1 MSRQR
6 VAEGVYRYITRQ
18 GTNYVVSASH
28 KGAREWRAT
37 EPGATL
43 REAKALR
50 DGLRRELASPRPAGP
65 APWTVR
71 IAAAAWIKDGKVAGL
86 AASTLDVRRLAV
98 EALCRHVDGS
108 RPLRDLTVS
117 DYEQA
122 RDRLLETLAPGT
134 LRSYITNWRTL
145 ETWARKRGQVD
156 TPQAAL
162 VSLPKAPPI
171 AKALTLEALQAFLAA
186 CERETDGESASYAH
200 LLAVL
205 ALMQLRMSELRGMQW
220 RDIDLTAGFYHLTR
234 AMGPT
239 GKVKTARDGK
249 LHPRTVPIPS
259 PCLTYFRAQRAWQ
272 RARGLPDVDPEGWVW
287 SDDRV
292 QPLPYSI

>member
-6 VAEGVYRYITRQ
+6 VAEGVYRYTTRQ

-50 DGLRRELASPRPAGP
+50 DDLRRELASPRPTGP

-71 IAAAAWIKDGKVAGL
+71 IAADSWIKDGKVARL

-122 RDRLLETLAPGT
+122 RDALMEGKICNKTMGRLGGAGAARSGAKTLRVAGHGTEGGSTHVPLAP
-134 LRSYITNWRTL
+134 
-145 ETWARKRGQVD
+145 
-156 TPQAAL
+156 
-162 VSLPKAPPI
+162 
-171 AKALTLEALQAFLAA
+171 
-186 CERETDGESASYAH
+186 
-200 LLAVL
+200 
-205 ALMQLRMSELRGMQW
+205 
-220 RDIDLTAGFYHLTR
+220 
-234 AMGPT
+234 
-239 GKVKTARDGK
+239 
-249 LHPRTVPIPS
+249 
-259 PCLTYFRAQRAWQ
+259 
-272 RARGLPDVDPEGWVW
+272 
-287 SDDRV
+287 
-292 QPLPYSI
+292 